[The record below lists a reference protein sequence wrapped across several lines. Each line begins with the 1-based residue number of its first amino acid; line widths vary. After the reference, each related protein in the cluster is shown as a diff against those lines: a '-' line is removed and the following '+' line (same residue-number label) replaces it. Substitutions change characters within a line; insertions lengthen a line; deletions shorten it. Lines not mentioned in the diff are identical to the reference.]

1 MAGVFLLIMNIRF
14 TIIIFIFIL
23 SFVLS
28 QRSSIDFTRQLQEQ
42 DKAINT
48 LKTEITK
55 TRQDILKQQN
65 KERSTAKKISSLE
78 KEMSLTSQLINKL
91 TRVERFTKSQIR
103 QLEQLM
109 QKMSL
114 VHLDMEMNGQL
125 PIKELV
131 DWNKQ
136 GFV

>member
-1 MAGVFLLIMNIRF
+1 MVGVFLLIMNIRF

-91 TRVERFTKSQIR
+91 TQVERHTKNQIKK
-103 QLEQLM
+103 LEQYIRYVFIHH
-109 QKMSL
+109 QSQ
-114 VHLDMEMNGQL
+114 VQL
-125 PIKELV
+125 
-131 DWNKQ
+131 
-136 GFV
+136 